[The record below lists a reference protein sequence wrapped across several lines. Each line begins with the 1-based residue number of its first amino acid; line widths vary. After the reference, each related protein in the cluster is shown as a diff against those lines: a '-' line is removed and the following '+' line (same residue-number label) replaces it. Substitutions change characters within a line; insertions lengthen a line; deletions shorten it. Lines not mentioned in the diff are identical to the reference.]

1 MRKLL
6 RNERTAVPKN
16 MNVTVAFLIT
26 DGRLKE
32 QFFHILPGSISSSC
46 FVGHYLSSIALPS
59 KLVCFI
65 LGPQSI

>member
-1 MRKLL
+1 MTINDVDSCCDIWKKRSRRRVMRKLL

-32 QFFHILPGSISSSC
+32 QFFHILP
-46 FVGHYLSSIALPS
+46 
-59 KLVCFI
+59 
-65 LGPQSI
+65 